1 MLTIVGVGVAVM
13 AFALLQTVVGAWYAG
28 VEASAANRLITRH
41 AVSFVFTLPLAY
53 RDRIAQVP
61 GVNKVTFANWFSGVY
76 IDKNQFF
83 ARLAVD
89 SDSFFDVYPE
99 FVVPP
104 EQFEVFK
111 RERNAAI
118 IGIDIAKR
126 YNLEIGDI
134 MPLEGDVY
142 PGQWEFVVRGIYEPR
157 DQTTDPTTMMF
168 HYKYLDERVRQEM
181 PQRAGEIGWYV
192 VRIDDPE
199 NSAAISQEIDK
210 LFANSRAE
218 TKTETERAF
227 QQSFLS
233 AASAIITAMNIM
245 SFVIVGIILLV
256 VGNTMIMSARE
267 RTHEFAVL
275 KALGFTGRQLFIL
288 IAGES
293 VLLSLFGSVL
303 GLAVTFPAVA
313 GFETALPKGWFPV
326 FYIKPETV
334 VVGCA
339 AGLLSAR
346 WRRSYLCAGYCRR
359 ASSRDCAMSA
369 SGRGCS
375 GLCANVVSSAI
386 CLFTTKDTK
395 ITKFGLLNFRTLR
408 TAIRDNLRGVRKL
421 PGSRNSAD

>member
-1 MLTIVGVGVAVM
+1 MELIKLLFRNVLRHKLRGTLTVVGVGVAVL

-61 GVNKVTFANWFSGVY
+61 GVEKVTFANWFSGVY

-89 SDSFFDVYPE
+89 SETFFDVYPE
-99 FVVPP
+99 FMVPP

-118 IGIDIAKR
+118 IGSDIAKR
-126 YNLEIGDI
+126 YNLKLGDI

-142 PGQWEFVVRGIYEPR
+142 PGEWEFVVRGIYQPR
-157 DQTTDPTTMMF
+157 DQTTDPTSMMF

-192 VRIDDPE
+192 VRIDDPQ
-199 NSAAISQEIDK
+199 NSAVISEEIDK

-227 QQSFLS
+227 QQGFLS
-233 AASAIITAMNIM
+233 AASAIITAMNVM
-245 SFVIVGIILLV
+245 SFVIIGIILLV
-256 VGNTMIMSARE
+256 VGNTMIMSTRE

-275 KALGFTGRQLFIL
+275 KALGFTGGQLFVL
-288 IAGES
+288 VAGES
-293 VLLSLFGSVL
+293 ILLALCGSAL
-303 GLAVTFPAVA
+303 GLSVTFPAVA
-313 GFETALPKGWFPV
+313 GFQTALPKGWFPV
-326 FYIKPETV
+326 LYIKPETV
-334 VVGCA
+334 LVGCA
-339 AGLLSAR
+339 AGCLVGVLAAIIPLRRVLSTR
-346 WRRSYLCAGYCRR
+346 IVE
-359 ASSRDCAMSA
+359 
-369 SGRGCS
+369 
-375 GLCANVVSSAI
+375 GLRYV
-386 CLFTTKDTK
+386 
-395 ITKFGLLNFRTLR
+395 G
-408 TAIRDNLRGVRKL
+408 
-421 PGSRNSAD
+421 